1 MGGGAG
7 HEAAILRGRARPAPV
22 GGSLACL
29 LSARGNAYVAPMNSI
44 SPWSELWR
52 GKWPLLASL
61 VAKAMSYGTVPIY
74 IVGVF
79 TLPLGAAFGWSRG
92 QVALGFTLVTLT
104 SATLAPMVGWLCDRY
119 GARRLAILG
128 TTGFGLGVS
137 LVGLTASPQLDFLGR
152 ALASPARLLGM
163 SDPSLLQFYVS
174 WVLATAMGFGSS
186 AIILSRFVVGWFKG
200 ARGLALGIMLTG
212 SGLTAVFAPPLVA
225 GLIENFDWRAGYF
238 GLSAVILFFGVPV
251 VALGLK
257 DPPSPGKPDTAGSSA
272 QGQASGGKAVSGG
285 FRLALGSRAFWILLA
300 AFCSG
305 AFGLAGLI
313 ASFSPILQDAGY
325 SLGQAGGLAGLI
337 GVFVI
342 VGRLGVGYLLD
353 RLWAPGVAFAT
364 LSCGALTCGLLALP
378 ELSTAV
384 VILAAFCLGLAAG
397 AEWDALGYLTAREF
411 GLASYGRVYSLAVM
425 GVAYITAVGP
435 PAFGWT
441 FDLLGT
447 YRPVLFVSMALFLA
461 GPAMLL
467 FLKRGPGAAEEE

>member
-1 MGGGAG
+1 M
-7 HEAAILRGRARPAPV
+7 
-22 GGSLACL
+22 
-29 LSARGNAYVAPMNSI
+29 
-44 SPWSELWR
+44 
-52 GKWPLLASL
+52 PLFASL
-61 VAKAMSYGTVPIY
+61 IAKAMSYGTIPIY

-104 SATLAPMVGWLCDRY
+104 SATLAPLVGWLCDRY

-128 TTGFGLGVS
+128 TTGFGLGVF
-137 LVGLTASPQLDFLGR
+137 LVGLTGSPQLDFLGR
-152 ALASPARLLGM
+152 ALASPARVLGM
-163 SDPSLLQFYVS
+163 SDPSLLQYYLC
-174 WVLATAMGFGSS
+174 WVLATAMGVGSS
-186 AIILSRFVVGWFKG
+186 AIILTRFVVGWFKG

-212 SGLTAVFAPPLVA
+212 SGLTAVCAPPFVSR
-225 GLIENFDWRAGYF
+225 LIDTFDWRAGYF
-238 GLSAVILFFGVPV
+238 GLSAVMLFVGVPV
-251 VALGLK
+251 VALWLR
-257 DPPSPGKPDTAGSSA
+257 DSPF
-272 QGQASGGKAVSGG
+272 GGKLAAAETPKQAQSSGENRLSSGPSKRATGG
-285 FRLALGSRAFWILLA
+285 FRMALGSRSYWILLA

-325 SLGQAGGLAGLI
+325 SLKQAGDLAGLI

-353 RLWAPGVAFAT
+353 RLWAPGVAFVT
-364 LSCGALTCGLLALP
+364 LSCGALACGLLALP
-378 ELSTAV
+378 ELPAAAV
-384 VILAAFCLGLAAG
+384 VLAAFCLGLAAG
-397 AEWDALGYLTAREF
+397 AEWDALSYLTAREF
-411 GLASYGRVYSLAVM
+411 GLASYGRVYSLVVM

-447 YRPVLFVSMALFLA
+447 YRPVLFVSMALFVA

-467 FLKRGPGAAEEE
+467 LLQRGPGAAEEQ

>member
-1 MGGGAG
+1 MT
-7 HEAAILRGRARPAPV
+7 
-22 GGSLACL
+22 
-29 LSARGNAYVAPMNSI
+29 SI
-44 SPWSELWR
+44 SPWSELRR
-52 GKWPLLASL
+52 GRMPLFASL
-61 VAKAMSYGTVPIY
+61 IAKAMSYGTVPIY

-104 SATLAPMVGWLCDRY
+104 SATLAPLVGWLCDRY

-128 TTGFGLGVS
+128 TTGFGLGVF
-137 LVGLTASPQLDFLGR
+137 LVGLTGSPQLDFLGR

-163 SDPSLLQFYVS
+163 SDPLLLQYYVS
-174 WVLATAMGFGSS
+174 WVLATAMGVGSS
-186 AIILSRFVVGWFKG
+186 AIILTRFVVGWFKG

-212 SGLTAVFAPPLVA
+212 SGLTAVCAPPLVA
-225 GLIENFDWRAGYF
+225 RLIENFDWRAGYF
-238 GLSAVILFFGVPV
+238 GLSAVILFVGVPV
-251 VALGLK
+251 VAFWLR
-257 DPPSPGKPDTAGSSA
+257 DSPFDGKPAAAEAPTQAQSS
-272 QGQASGGKAVSGG
+272 GENRLSSGPSKRATGG
-285 FRLALGSRAFWILLA
+285 FRMALGSRSYWILLA
-300 AFCSG
+300 AFCCG

-325 SLGQAGGLAGLI
+325 SLSQAGGLAGLI

-353 RLWAPGVAFAT
+353 RLWAPGVAFVT
-364 LSCGALTCGLLALP
+364 LSFGALTCGLLALP
-378 ELSTAV
+378 ELPTAV
-384 VILAAFCLGLAAG
+384 VVMAAFGLGIAAG
-397 AEWDALGYLTAREF
+397 AEWDALSYLTAREF

-447 YRPVLFVSMALFLA
+447 YRPVLFVSMVLFVA

-467 FLKRGPGAAEEE
+467 LLQRGPGAAEEQ